1 MSVLQTRGGV
11 PYLIKAAVT
20 TTGRYYRFPFVSSY
34 VIMRVTAQNL
44 RIFFSQADFDEV
56 AGTRYFTVEKEGAN
70 FPYGEFRG
78 PIEAQGLWLKGAADT
93 ALVDLL
99 VFQRRG

>member
-20 TTGRYYRFPFVSSY
+20 TTGRYYRFPFETSY
-34 VIMRVTAQNL
+34 VIVRVTGEDL

-56 AGTRYFTVEKEGAN
+56 AGTNYFTVEKVGAN
-70 FPYGEFRG
+70 HPYGEFRA
-78 PIEAQGLWLKGAADT
+78 PIEAKGLWLKAAANSST
-93 ALVDLL
+93 IEML